1 MNVLVQLQLS
11 NYTLDGTWLLECDSG
26 YQMCFGRIRE
36 LLRLHTGMRF
46 DVLGPHR
53 GALRMQPETIS
64 PDVFAS
70 GRVRWIEIPIIANA
84 LVTRYDFNFTAI
96 AAALRGTQYD
106 LVYVNDPMLLR
117 SYMAVFHTLGGKRP
131 RFVVHSHFIDNP
143 ESPKFPTDASLWMG
157 QLEAAC
163 RADYNFWQC
172 ESALNTFLSS
182 AQGWLSREKLTD
194 VRRRSRPWDDGYSQA
209 EINVT
214 PDVSQLRFQPNE
226 LRRLAAS
233 STVLFVPNRV
243 GSRGRSSDYTNC
255 GKFLFELLPSIRDAY
270 AGRLTVI
277 AGNPS
282 QKFSNIELVTECG
295 VHDLVPDALN
305 RDELRFVMRES
316 HIVVGLYDQDAYGGT
331 ASREA
336 IELGATPLWID
347 TNEYA
352 LLAGRAGFSYL
363 ARPDFSDI
371 AHVAARIA
379 SGISDGDAEL
389 HAASARLRSVVRRT
403 CSYESTT
410 QDVLTDLVGQQVR

>member
-1 MNVLVQLQLS
+1 
-11 NYTLDGTWLLECDSG
+11 
-26 YQMCFGRIRE
+26 
-36 LLRLHTGMRF
+36 
-46 DVLGPHR
+46 
-53 GALRMQPETIS
+53 
-64 PDVFAS
+64 
-70 GRVRWIEIPIIANA
+70 
-84 LVTRYDFNFTAI
+84 
-96 AAALRGTQYD
+96 
-106 LVYVNDPMLLR
+106 
-117 SYMAVFHTLGGKRP
+117 
-131 RFVVHSHFIDNP
+131 
-143 ESPKFPTDASLWMG
+143 
-157 QLEAAC
+157 
-163 RADYNFWQC
+163 
-172 ESALNTFLSS
+172 
-182 AQGWLSREKLTD
+182 
-194 VRRRSRPWDDGYSQA
+194 
-209 EINVT
+209 
-214 PDVSQLRFQPNE
+214 
-226 LRRLAAS
+226 
-233 STVLFVPNRV
+233 
-243 GSRGRSSDYTNC
+243 
-255 GKFLFELLPSIRDAY
+255 
-270 AGRLTVI
+270 
-277 AGNPS
+277 
-282 QKFSNIELVTECG
+282 